1 MMWLL
6 KRALRKYPAVIKTLE
21 KRHENYNQTMDYLDE
36 QEHAGNIITIRP
48 HLPLPIDRICH
59 DPQLIQQTYDIG
71 REAALAQIGRIK
83 AFCAQ

>member
-1 MMWLL
+1 MA
-6 KRALRKYPAVIKTLE
+6 KADKSFSRRAVFLRILRY
-21 KRHENYNQTMDYLDE
+21 
-36 QEHAGNIITIRP
+36 IRP